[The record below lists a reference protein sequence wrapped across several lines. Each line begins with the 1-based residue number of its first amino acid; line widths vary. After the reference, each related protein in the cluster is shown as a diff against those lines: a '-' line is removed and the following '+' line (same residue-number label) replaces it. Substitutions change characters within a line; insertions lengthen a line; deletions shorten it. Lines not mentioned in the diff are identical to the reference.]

1 LESHANLRDL
11 NAGAATSNDK
21 IMRQNSVVP
30 SLLQGRNKTPQPRKT
45 WATLMP
51 VKWVGQRDWLSKTG
65 SIETQM
71 ALKRNLSAISAMVLA
86 SATLVTAAVEPSMA
100 EETLTR
106 TELCGKLQQQ
116 VQHAITEHAEA
127 KRAAKAKALQKTG
140 TRFCA
145 SNKQAQGIRS
155 YAQALKLLGVQP
167 VD

>member
-1 LESHANLRDL
+1 
-11 NAGAATSNDK
+11 
-21 IMRQNSVVP
+21 MV
-30 SLLQGRNKTPQPRKT
+30 
-45 WATLMP
+45 
-51 VKWVGQRDWLSKTG
+51 DWSKQDFFV
-65 SIETQM
+65 TQM
-71 ALKRNLSAISAMVLA
+71 ALMRNILTISTIVLTGAIVSIAPI
-86 SATLVTAAVEPSMA
+86 EQSMA
-100 EETLTR
+100 AETLTR

-167 VD
+167 VDD